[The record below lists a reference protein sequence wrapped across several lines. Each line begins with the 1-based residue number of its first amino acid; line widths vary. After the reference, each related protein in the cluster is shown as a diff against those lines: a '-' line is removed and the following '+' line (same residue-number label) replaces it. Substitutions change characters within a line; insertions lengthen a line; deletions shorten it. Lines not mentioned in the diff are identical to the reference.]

1 MGISLFLRGWVTNLS
16 QQEALSPTVL
26 ASMRDSWGRTISA
39 GWVVA
44 DETLGPDQTIEFILF
59 LPLPRGVSPSTCE
72 YDLSAIGLIP

>member
-1 MGISLFLRGWVTNLS
+1 
-16 QQEALSPTVL
+16 
-26 ASMRDSWGRTISA
+26 
-39 GWVVA
+39 VVA